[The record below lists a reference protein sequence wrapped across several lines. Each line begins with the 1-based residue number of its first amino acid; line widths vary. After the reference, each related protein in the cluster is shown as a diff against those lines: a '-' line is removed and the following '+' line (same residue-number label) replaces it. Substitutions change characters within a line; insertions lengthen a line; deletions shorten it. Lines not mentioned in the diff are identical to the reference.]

1 MQLNHPSTPGFLTLR
16 LQQPFDTSL
25 FITVALLIGIGL
37 IMVAS
42 ASIGIADSKY
52 HNAFHFILRQSI
64 YVALGAGFGWLMYRV
79 PLRFWE
85 TAGLVLLP
93 VSFLLL
99 IVVLIPGI
107 GKTVNG
113 ATRWIMLGPFS
124 LQPSEFVKLL
134 MVLYTASYIVRHGE
148 ALRGTLTG
156 FIKPL
161 MVVGASTALLL
172 LEPDFG
178 AATVILLVT
187 MGMLFVGGVRFL
199 QFIGLFAAVAALF
212 AVLAITSPYRMQ
224 RLTSFLDP
232 WQDPYNTGFQLTQ
245 SLIAIGSGS
254 WNGVGLGSSVQKLAY
269 LPEAHNDFM
278 FAILAEELG
287 LVGVFVVLLL
297 FVYVVLRS
305 FSIGARA
312 ERIGHYFGAYVAYG
326 IGLWLGIQA
335 FVNIGVNMGVLP
347 TKGLTLPFMSAG
359 GSSML
364 AMCAAV
370 GVLLRVHSEI
380 HTLEQKGV
388 RSRSKTGKRVAK

>member
-1 MQLNHPSTPGFLTLR
+1 MQSIPHSSPGFLSLR

-25 FITVALLIGIGL
+25 FIAVALLVGL
-37 IMVAS
+37 GLVMVAS
-42 ASIGIADSKY
+42 ASISIADSRF
-52 HNAFHFILRQSI
+52 HNPLHFIVRQSI
-64 YVALGAGFGWLMYRV
+64 YVAIGAALGWLMYRV

-85 TAGLVLLP
+85 TSGLILLP
-93 VSFLLL
+93 ISFLLL
-99 IVVLIPGI
+99 IVVLIPGV

-113 ATRWIMLGPFS
+113 ATRWIMIGPFS

-134 MVLYTASYIVRHGE
+134 MVLYTASYIVRRGD
-148 ALRGTLTG
+148 ALRGTLAG
-156 FIKPL
+156 FVKPVL
-161 MVVGASTALLL
+161 VVGATAALLL
-172 LEPDFG
+172 REPDFG
-178 AATVILLVT
+178 ASAVILLVT
-187 MGMLFVGGVRFL
+187 MGMLFIGGVRFL
-199 QFIGLFAAVAALF
+199 QFIGLFGAAAALF

-254 WNGVGLGSSVQKLAY
+254 WSGVGLGSSVQKLSY

-287 LVGVFVVLLL
+287 LIGVFVVLLL
-297 FVYVVLRS
+297 FVYTVLRS

-364 AMCAAV
+364 AMVAAV
-370 GVLLRVHSEI
+370 GLLLRVHREI
-380 HTLEQKGV
+380 HALEQKGI
-388 RSRSKTGKRVAK
+388 RSRARKNKRVTT